1 MLTAWIDVADAAT
14 QAKRG
19 WLFGSNAAPEMTPD
33 EVRAE
38 YIAAFDRGQAGVC
51 WAVHVPAPEDK
62 EVKSR
67 AIAITGNGPTS
78 EANAKFIS
86 WCSPGNVRLL
96 IEEIRAMRR
105 ANRER
110 FLLGESPPVTDR
122 HHSLFFTRSGAGP
135 DNVALWLE
143 PVPSIAGGVFGRTIG
158 LRVGPHESDEFGRL
172 PLFFATAGGYQMDE
186 ATVDWLIAGLTAW
199 KHAPRD
205 AARAAAEVVHR
216 DDTVEVA
223 LVKTSLGEWGV
234 RLDVEAEEGGIRY
247 ETSWYTGDAAE
258 VEARR
263 HYNGERDVESCCYC
277 SDEVDYGAA
286 GVGGCEDGVLCP
298 TCAEIAHEEWLASP
312 VVCTGGFTAR
322 NENGAAC
329 GWRGKGAD
337 AAIVDGNS
345 RLRECPTCGGEVEL
359 TEGDEEVDEAAV
371 AALTGSM

>member
-1 MLTAWIDVADAAT
+1 MSTEDITRIGDPIPWFADADGEINVVVYKDLSGFSPCFPAVTLLSLGTHGVKDDPCANLNLAQLDALIGKLATARVLLLAAAAEALPGDHEIARDESVDVA
-14 QAKRG
+14 
-19 WLFGSNAAPEMTPD
+19 L
-33 EVRAE
+33 
-38 YIAAFDRGQAGVC
+38 
-51 WAVHVPAPEDK
+51 PAPVLADL
-62 EVKSR
+62 
-67 AIAITGNGPTS
+67 A
-78 EANAKFIS
+78 
-86 WCSPGNVRLL
+86 
-96 IEEIRAMRR
+96 
-105 ANRER
+105 
-110 FLLGESPPVTDR
+110 
-122 HHSLFFTRSGAGP
+122 
-135 DNVALWLE
+135 ALRDHL
-143 PVPSIAGGVFGRTIG
+143 TT
-158 LRVGPHESDEFGRL
+158 L
-172 PLFFATAGGYQMDE
+172 
-186 ATVDWLIAGLTAW
+186 VD
-199 KHAPRD
+199 APRD

-345 RLRECPTCGGEVEL
+345 RLRECPTCGGEVDLVED
-359 TEGDEEVDEAAV
+359 DEEVDEAAV